1 MNEKERKRVKSYY
14 DREQYNERNFSNNT
28 PNLFADTIEVF
39 NPVKDITKA
48 LISAAIKDLQTKNED
63 LQYVWGLNKMGSFS
77 KKICKE
83 MYLQEIT
90 FVEVLRTKT
99 DNILYIL
106 HEIDDIS
113 YIEQFGELIQ
123 FKVEGQYSFYNEKGV
138 EITETFSRE
147 YRKLENGKVKLVEIL
162 DNDLKESPFLLDKI
176 PVVKFKNESN
186 IFESLNIIDKINETE
201 AFIRSIF
208 AIHGD
213 PILQAGN
220 IKEFANLQSNDEK
233 KKRNAEI
240 LENARYK
247 SKRIINTPPTS
258 KDQREAFFKYIELT
272 NPLISEMQQDIE
284 RLEKRLSNLF
294 PEFLLV
300 DTKTQNVS
308 QETYSMKNN
317 GLRTKILSF
326 RTDFLKGL
334 VDLDN
339 SALELMG
346 RVSDVTEDD
355 YTYLDP
361 FEEAEKLSRLTTIE
375 KMADVIAKLKNID
388 EEMALSDKI
397 NALTAEVT
405 EELEG
410 MYE

>member
-14 DREQYNERNFSNNT
+14 NREQYNDSNLNNNT
-28 PNLFADTIEVF
+28 KNIFEDVEEIF

-48 LISAAIKDLQTKNED
+48 LISAAIKDLQTKNEH
-63 LQYVWGLNKMGSFS
+63 LQSVWDYNKMQAFS

-83 MYLQEIT
+83 MYLQEVV
-90 FVEVLRTKT
+90 FVEAIRNKN
-99 DNILYIL
+99 DEIIYIL
-106 HEIDDIS
+106 HEIDDITFT
-113 YIEQFGELIQ
+113 EQFGELIQ
-123 FKVEGQYSFYNEKGV
+123 FKIDGEYSFFNEKGDEESV
-138 EITETFSRE
+138 TFSRE
-147 YRKLENGKVKLVEIL
+147 YKKLENGKVKKTEIINNEVL
-162 DNDLKESPFLLDKI
+162 EAPFMLDKI
-176 PVVKFKNESN
+176 PVVKFKNDSN
-186 IFESLNIIDKINETE
+186 IIEALNIIDRINENE

-208 AIHGD
+208 SIHGD
-213 PILQAGN
+213 PILQASN
-220 IKEFANLQSNDEK
+220 IKQFADANNKDEK
-233 KKRNAEI
+233 IKRNAET
-240 LENARYK
+240 LQKARYK
-247 SKRIINTPPTS
+247 NKRIINTVDIND
-258 KDQREAFFKYIELT
+258 KQAAFFKYIELT

-339 SALELMG
+339 SALELLG
-346 RVSDVTEDD
+346 KVSDVTEDD

-361 FEEAEKLSRLTTIE
+361 FEEAEKLSRLATIE
-375 KMADVIAKLKNID
+375 KMADVIEKLKNID

-397 NALTAEVT
+397 NKLTTEVT

>member
-1 MNEKERKRVKSYY
+1 
-14 DREQYNERNFSNNT
+14 
-28 PNLFADTIEVF
+28 
-39 NPVKDITKA
+39 
-48 LISAAIKDLQTKNED
+48 
-63 LQYVWGLNKMGSFS
+63 
-77 KKICKE
+77 
-83 MYLQEIT
+83 MYLQEVV
-90 FVEVLRTKT
+90 FVEAIRTQN
-99 DNILYIL
+99 DEIIYIL
-106 HEIDDIS
+106 HEIDNIEH
-113 YIEQFGELIQ
+113 IEQFGELIQ
-123 FKVEGQYSFYNEKGV
+123 FKIDGEYSYFNEKGEELTV
-138 EITETFSRE
+138 SFSRE
-147 YRKLENGKVKLVEIL
+147 YKKLENGKVKKVEII
-162 DNDLKESPFLLDKI
+162 DNQIFEAPFMLDKI
-176 PVVKFKNESN
+176 PVVKFRTDSN
-186 IFESLNIIDKINETE
+186 IIEALNIIDKINVIE
-201 AFIRSIF
+201 AYIHNVLD
-208 AIHGD
+208 IHGD
-213 PILQAGN
+213 PIIHAGN
-220 IKEFANLQSNDEK
+220 VGKFADINGNEQEKKNAEALENFRFK
-233 KKRNAEI
+233 KKRFIYTKPGEQA
-240 LENARYK
+240 
-247 SKRIINTPPTS
+247 
-258 KDQREAFFKYIELT
+258 AFFKYIELSK
-272 NPLISEMQQDIE
+272 PLISEMQTNIE

>member
-1 MNEKERKRVKSYY
+1 MDEKQRKRIKNYY
-14 DREQYNERNFSNNT
+14 NRTQYEPANFNDNT
-28 PNLFADTIEVF
+28 PNMFDETIEIF

-48 LISAAIKDLQTKNED
+48 LISAAIKDLQTKKEE
-63 LQYVWGLNKMGSFS
+63 LQKVWDFNKMQAFS

-83 MYLQEIT
+83 MYLQEVV
-90 FVEVLRTKT
+90 FVEAIRTQN
-99 DNILYIL
+99 DEIIYIL
-106 HEIDDIS
+106 HEIDNIEH
-113 YIEQFGELIQ
+113 IEQFGELIQ
-123 FKVEGQYSFYNEKGV
+123 FKIDGEYSYFNEKGEELTV
-138 EITETFSRE
+138 SFSRE
-147 YRKLENGKVKLVEIL
+147 YKKLENGKVKKVEII
-162 DNDLKESPFLLDKI
+162 DNQVFEAPFMLDKI
-176 PVVKFKNESN
+176 PVVKFRTDSN
-186 IFESLNIIDKINETE
+186 IIEALNIIDKINVIE
-201 AFIRSIF
+201 AYIHNVLD
-208 AIHGD
+208 IHGD
-213 PILQAGN
+213 PIIHAGN
-220 IKEFANLQSNDEK
+220 VVKFADINGNEQEKKNAEALENFRFK
-233 KKRNAEI
+233 KKRFIYTKPGEQA
-240 LENARYK
+240 
-247 SKRIINTPPTS
+247 
-258 KDQREAFFKYIELT
+258 AFFKYIE
-272 NPLISEMQQDIE
+272 
-284 RLEKRLSNLF
+284 LEKRLSNLF

-334 VDLDN
+334 IDLDN
-339 SALELMG
+339 SALELLG

-375 KMADVIAKLKNID
+375 KMADVISKLKNID

>member
-1 MNEKERKRVKSYY
+1 MDEKQRKRIKNYY
-14 DREQYNERNFSNNT
+14 NRTQYEPANFNDNT
-28 PNLFADTIEVF
+28 PNMFDETIEIF

-48 LISAAIKDLQTKNED
+48 LISAAIKDLQTKKEE
-63 LQYVWGLNKMGSFS
+63 LQKVWDFNKMQAFS

-83 MYLQEIT
+83 MYLQEVV
-90 FVEVLRTKT
+90 FVEAIRTQN
-99 DNILYIL
+99 DEIIYIL
-106 HEIDDIS
+106 HEIDNIEH
-113 YIEQFGELIQ
+113 IEQFGELIQ
-123 FKVEGQYSFYNEKGV
+123 FKIDGEYSYFNGKGEELTV
-138 EITETFSRE
+138 SFSRE
-147 YRKLENGKVKLVEIL
+147 YKKLENGKVKKVEII
-162 DNDLKESPFLLDKI
+162 DNQVFEAPFMLDKI
-176 PVVKFKNESN
+176 PVVKFRTDSN
-186 IFESLNIIDKINETE
+186 IIEALNIIDKINVIE
-201 AFIRSIF
+201 AYIHNVLD
-208 AIHGD
+208 IHGD
-213 PILQAGN
+213 PIIHAGN
-220 IKEFANLQSNDEK
+220 VVKFADINGNEQEKKNAEALENFSFK
-233 KKRNAEI
+233 KKRFIYTKPGEQE
-240 LENARYK
+240 L
-247 SKRIINTPPTS
+247 SK
-258 KDQREAFFKYIELT
+258 
-272 NPLISEMQQDIE
+272 PLISEMQSNIE

-334 VDLDN
+334 IDLDN
-339 SALELMG
+339 SALELLG

-375 KMADVIAKLKNID
+375 KMADVISKLKNID

>member
-1 MNEKERKRVKSYY
+1 MDEKQRKRIKNYY
-14 DREQYNERNFSNNT
+14 NRTQYDDVNFYDNT
-28 PNLFADTIEVF
+28 PNMFDETIEIF
-39 NPVKDITKA
+39 NPVKDIAKA
-48 LISAAIKDLQTKNED
+48 LVSAAIKDLQTKNEE
-63 LQYVWGLNKMGSFS
+63 LQKVWDYNKMQAFS

-83 MYLQEIT
+83 MYLQEVV
-90 FVEVLRTKT
+90 FVETIKNKT
-99 DNILYIL
+99 NDIIYIL
-106 HEIDDIS
+106 HEIDNIQH
-113 YIEQFGELIQ
+113 IEQFGELIQ
-123 FKVEGQYSFYNEKGV
+123 FKITGEYSYFNEKGEQQSV
-138 EITETFSRE
+138 SFSRE
-147 YRKLENGKVKLVEIL
+147 YKKLENGKVKKVEII
-162 DNDLKESPFLLDKI
+162 DNQVFEAPFMLNKI
-176 PVVKFKNESN
+176 PVVKFRTDSN
-186 IFESLNIIDKINETE
+186 IIEALNIIDKINVIE
-201 AFIRSIF
+201 AYIHNIF
-208 AIHGD
+208 DIHGD
-213 PILQAGN
+213 PLLQAGDVG
-220 IKEFANLQSNDEK
+220 KFADINGNEQERKNAEALEAFRFK
-233 KKRNAEI
+233 KKRFIFTKPGE
-240 LENARYK
+240 K
-247 SKRIINTPPTS
+247 T
-258 KDQREAFFKYIELT
+258 AFFKYIELSK
-272 NPLISEMQQDIE
+272 PLISEMQSNIE

-317 GLRTKILSF
+317 GLRTKILTF

-346 RVSDVTEDD
+346 RVSNVTEDD

-361 FEEAEKLSRLTTIE
+361 FEEAERLSRLTTIE

-397 NALTAEVT
+397 NALTVEVT

>member
-1 MNEKERKRVKSYY
+1 MDEKQRKRIKNYY
-14 DREQYNERNFSNNT
+14 NRTQYEPANFNDNT
-28 PNLFADTIEVF
+28 PNLFDETIEIF

-48 LISAAIKDLQTKNED
+48 LISAAIKDLQTKKEE
-63 LQYVWGLNKMGSFS
+63 LQKVWDFNKMQAFS

-83 MYLQEIT
+83 MYLQEVV
-90 FVEVLRTKT
+90 FVEAIRTQN
-99 DNILYIL
+99 DEIIYIL
-106 HEIDDIS
+106 HEIDNIEH
-113 YIEQFGELIQ
+113 IEQFGELIQ
-123 FKVEGQYSFYNEKGV
+123 FKIDGEYSYFNEKGEELTV
-138 EITETFSRE
+138 SFSRE
-147 YRKLENGKVKLVEIL
+147 YKKLENGKVKKVEII
-162 DNDLKESPFLLDKI
+162 DNQVFEAPFMLDKI
-176 PVVKFKNESN
+176 PVVKFRTDSN
-186 IFESLNIIDKINETE
+186 IVEALNIIDKINVIE
-201 AFIRSIF
+201 AYIHNVLD
-208 AIHGD
+208 IHGD
-213 PILQAGN
+213 PMVHAGDVG
-220 IKEFANLQSNDEK
+220 KFADINGNEQEKKNAEALETFRFK
-233 KKRNAEI
+233 KKRFIYTKPGE
-240 LENARYK
+240 K
-247 SKRIINTPPTS
+247 T
-258 KDQREAFFKYIELT
+258 AFFKYIELSK
-272 NPLISEMQQDIE
+272 PLISEMQSNIE

-308 QETYSMKNN
+308 QETYTMKNN

-397 NALTAEVT
+397 NTLTAEVT

>member
-14 DREQYNERNFSNNT
+14 NREQYNDSNLNNNT
-28 PNLFADTIEVF
+28 KNIFEDVEDIF

-48 LISAAIKDLQTKNED
+48 LISAAIKDLKTKNEH
-63 LQYVWGLNKMGSFS
+63 LQSVWDFNKMQAFS

-83 MYLQEIT
+83 MYLQEVV
-90 FVEVLRTKT
+90 FVEAIRNKN
-99 DNILYIL
+99 DEIIYIL
-106 HEIDDIS
+106 HEIDDITFT
-113 YIEQFGELIQ
+113 EQFGELIQ
-123 FKVEGQYSFYNEKGV
+123 FKIDGEYSFFNEKGDEESV
-138 EITETFSRE
+138 TFSRE
-147 YRKLENGKVKLVEIL
+147 YKKLENGKVKKTEIINNEVL
-162 DNDLKESPFLLDKI
+162 EAPFMLDKI
-176 PVVKFKNESN
+176 PVVKFKNDSN
-186 IFESLNIIDKINETE
+186 IIEALNIIDRINENE

-208 AIHGD
+208 SIHGD
-213 PILQAGN
+213 PILQASN
-220 IKEFANLQSNDEK
+220 IKQFADANSKDEK
-233 KKRNAEI
+233 IKRNAET
-240 LENARYK
+240 LQKARYK
-247 SKRIINTPPTS
+247 NKRIINTVDIND
-258 KDQREAFFKYIELT
+258 KQAAFFKYIELT

-339 SALELMG
+339 SALELLG
-346 RVSDVTEDD
+346 KVSDITEDV

-361 FEEAEKLSRLTTIE
+361 FEEAEKLSRLATIE
-375 KMADVIAKLKNID
+375 KMADVIEKLKNID

-397 NALTAEVT
+397 NKLTTEVT